1 MHFFKLIL
9 HHIKP
14 ALDSAKLEME
24 IVVVTPKFHKQFAL
38 HVQTV
43 KSSSL
48 SKKHFGATNY
58 DMKYQLKF
66 L

>member
-14 ALDSAKLEME
+14 ALDSAKLRTETAA
-24 IVVVTPKFHKQFAL
+24 VTTKFRKQFAL
-38 HVQTV
+38 HVV
-43 KSSSL
+43 ECSSV

>member
-14 ALDSAKLEME
+14 ALDSAKLQME
-24 IVVVTPKFHKQFAL
+24 IAVVTIKFYKQFAL
-38 HVQTV
+38 DVV
-43 KSSSL
+43 ESSSL
-48 SKKHFGATNY
+48 SKKHFGATNF

>member
-14 ALDSAKLEME
+14 ALDSEKLQME
-24 IVVVTPKFHKQFAL
+24 IAVVTTKFHKQFAL
-38 HVQTV
+38 HVV
-43 KSSSL
+43 ESSSL

-58 DMKYQLKF
+58 GMKYQLKF
-66 L
+66 V

>member
-14 ALDSAKLEME
+14 ALDSAKLQME
-24 IVVVTPKFHKQFAL
+24 NSVVTTKFHKQFAL
-38 HVQTV
+38 PVAE
-43 KSSSL
+43 SSL
-48 SKKHFGATNY
+48 LSEKHFGANNY
-58 DMKYQLKF
+58 DMKYLLKF